1 MRRVSTILFGLM
13 LSGAAPSHDSVTAGP
28 GYGKPFAPSETIS
41 LADLHR
47 RGRALLGKEVTVHA
61 QLARVC
67 ARKGCW
73 IELKS
78 QRPKVPDLH
87 ISFSKY
93 GFFVPTQAL
102 TGGPALVHGK
112 VVMKT
117 MSKARVA
124 HLNGEGAKIKPAKDG
139 SAEMLGLVADGVIL
153 APRSN

>member
-1 MRRVSTILFGLM
+1 MRHFSTILLGLV
-13 LSGAAPSHDSVTAGP
+13 LSGAAPSDDSVTAGP
-28 GYGKPFAPSETIS
+28 GYGKPFAPSKTIS
-41 LADLHR
+41 LSDLHR
-47 RGRALLGKEVTVHA
+47 RGSELLGQQVTVRA

-78 QRPKVPDLH
+78 ETPKVPDLH

-117 MSKARVA
+117 MSKARVD

-139 SAEMLGLVADGVIL
+139 TAQMLGLVADGVIL
-153 APRSN
+153 APRLN